1 MAINYTALIYAEG
14 QPLLKE
20 KLGGK
25 SVLSHSL
32 DLFDADENCTQ
43 VLLVAGKLVR
53 DWVASDPLTFT
64 SVKMKTVAAEGSRSE
79 ALASAARQAQEPL
92 LVVHDAARP
101 NAKDALLRSVLRY
114 AKDGMGCVP
123 AYALPGAAA
132 YLSEIDS
139 EQGSNGNGDDDGGG
153 FLGPASDVRLGHLME
168 HPGGGQLFSV
178 QSPQAYMR
186 ADYLKAIEAAG
197 DELDSFGDDS
207 ELALTGGLEVTAVP
221 GRVDNIMLAGQAE
234 LRILLKLMGGGTKKK
249 KDRYGGLGW

>member
-1 MAINYTALIYAEG
+1 MAVNYTALIYADG

-20 KLGGK
+20 KVGGK

-32 DLFDADENCTQ
+32 DLFDADEQCTQ

-53 DWVASDPLTFT
+53 DWVAADPLTFT
-64 SVKMKTVAAEGSRSE
+64 SMKMKTVAAEGSRTE
-79 ALASAARQAQEPL
+79 ALATAAAQASEPL

-101 NAKDALLRSVLRY
+101 NAKEELLQSVLRY

-123 AYALPGAAA
+123 AYALPGAAV
-132 YLSEIDS
+132 YLSEITEDTS
-139 EQGSNGNGDDDGGG
+139 SNGNGDDDGGS

-186 ADYLKAIEAAG
+186 ADYLRAIEASG

-207 ELALTGGLEVTAVP
+207 ELVLAGGLEVAAVP
-221 GRVDNIMLAGQAE
+221 GRADNIMLAGRAE
-234 LRILLKLMGGGTKKK
+234 LSILLKLMGGGTKKK